1 MSREPLLA
9 LAQAVGVLVDWTD
22 FNGVERQVGRATIEA
37 VLAALGHD
45 PKAPQETLARLGR
58 RGRGGLMI
66 VQAGAPFSVA
76 SASGHARLTLE
87 NGQTLDLAAS
97 DGQIS
102 VTIETPGY
110 HWLDVDEQRLS
121 LAVCP
126 ARCLTPRDLLGRP
139 GWGLGVQLYALSDS
153 GAFGDFSSLA
163 AFAKAAGAA
172 GADALAI
179 SPTNALFPAAPQR
192 CSPYSPSSRDR
203 LNIMFADPSSI
214 GGTAPAATGEA
225 LIDWSASAA
234 AKLARLNAA
243 YHVFAGDPR
252 LDDFIAAGGQALR
265 RHALFEALDERFAPT
280 FGAGNWRA
288 WPAPFRS
295 PQSAEREA
303 DALGLGDRI
312 GFFLF
317 AQWLADLGLAQSQA
331 AAKAAGLGLGLITD
345 LAVGLDPGGAHAW
358 SRPQDLMMGL
368 TLGAPPDAFQA
379 AGQAWGITSF
389 APDALIEGSYEPF
402 LTTLRAALGHAGG
415 VRIDHALGLGRL
427 WVVPDGGGADQGAYL
442 RYPIDDLLSLIALES
457 HRAGAVVIGE
467 DLGVVPPGFRERL
480 AERGLL
486 GMRVLPFERDTDGGF
501 RPPGEWDSL
510 AVAMTSTH
518 DLAPV
523 AGWWR
528 GRDIDWRRRLD
539 APGDRDAETL
549 ERAAERQ
556 AFWQAAD
563 HAGLTRAPPTATA
576 APQAAD
582 AADAAVDLALEL
594 VAATPCELALIPIED
609 LAGLDEAPNLPG
621 VVDLHPN
628 WRRRLPQPSPALL
641 ASPQVA
647 ARLERLRAQRPR

>member
-1 MSREPLLA
+1 MSREPLLE

-22 FNGVERQVGRATIEA
+22 FNGVERQVGRETIAA

-45 PKAPQETLARLGR
+45 PKAPQEALAQLGR
-58 RGRGGLMI
+58 RGRGDLMI
-66 VQAGAPFSVA
+66 VQAGASLRLA

-87 NGQTLDLAAS
+87 DGQTLDLAAS

-110 HWLDVDEQRLS
+110 HWLDLDEQRLS

-126 ARCLTPRDLLGRP
+126 PRCLTPYDLLGRP
-139 GWGLGVQLYALSDS
+139 AWGLGVQLYGLRDS

-179 SPTNALFPAAPQR
+179 SPTNALFPAAPER
-192 CSPYSPSSRDR
+192 CSPYSPSSRDH
-203 LNIMFADPSSI
+203 LNILFGDPSSI
-214 GGTAPAATGEA
+214 GAPPPAAAGGP

-243 YHVFAGDPR
+243 YHVFAGDAR
-252 LDDFIAAGGQALR
+252 LDEFIAAGGQALR

-280 FGAGNWRA
+280 LGAGNWRA
-288 WPAPFRS
+288 WPAPFRT
-295 PQSAEREA
+295 PKTAEHEA
-303 DALGLGDRI
+303 DALGLGDRV

-331 AAKAAGLGLGLITD
+331 AAKAAGVGLGLIAD

-389 APDALIEGSYEPF
+389 APDALVESGYGPF
-402 LTTLRAALGHAGG
+402 LTTLRATLAHAGG

-427 WVVPDGGGADQGAYL
+427 WVVPDGASADQGAYL
-442 RYPIDDLLSLIALES
+442 RYPIQDLLSLITLES

-467 DLGVVPPGFRERL
+467 DLGVVPPGFRKRL
-480 AERGLL
+480 AEHGLL
-486 GMRVLPFERDTDGGF
+486 GMRVLPFERDAEGAF
-501 RPPGEWDSL
+501 RPPGEWDSR

-528 GRDIDWRRRLD
+528 GRDIDWRRRLG

-549 ERAAERQ
+549 ARAAERE
-556 AFWQAAD
+556 AFWRTAD
-563 HAGLTRAPPTATA
+563 HAGLTRAPPPA
-576 APQAAD
+576 ADVPQAAD
-582 AADAAVDLALEL
+582 VAVDLALQLVAETTCEL
-594 VAATPCELALIPIED
+594 VLIPIED

-621 VVDLHPN
+621 VVEAHPN
-628 WRRRLPQPSPALL
+628 WRRRLPQPSSALL
-641 ASPQVA
+641 ASPPVA